1 MPRELLG
8 FKMEKSTEIF
18 KLALIALR
26 ANKLRSILTMLGV
39 IIGVTSVILLT
50 SIGSG
55 LQNYLNEQ
63 FETLGAN
70 ILIVMPGGFGSEDGG
85 IGSLSGP
92 PNFQGSK
99 LTLSHVRD
107 LEKFGKPLEAAA
119 PIFELA
125 SKATYQK
132 ASSTVTLI
140 GTTDQ
145 YSKVRKFDIERGRGL
160 TRPDLESAR
169 RVVVIGP
176 SLAEKLFGNLDPL
189 GKDITIAQRRFEVVG
204 IAERYGSML
213 GFDVDKTAYIPI
225 TTAQKVIGFE
235 NLMEIMIK
243 VDSKE
248 NIDQA
253 QEMTK
258 AYFLRK
264 MTKDD
269 FSIIDQRQMLNTIN
283 QILGVLTLA
292 LGGIAAISLIVGGI
306 GIMNIMLVSVT
317 ERTREIGLRKALGAT
332 PRAILNQFLVEAV
345 ILSCGGGLL
354 GIFFGGT
361 LSFILGRFIPATV
374 EFWSVLL
381 AFTVSAIVGIIFGV
395 APAFRASKLNP
406 INALRY
412 E

>member
-1 MPRELLG
+1 
-8 FKMEKSTEIF
+8 MERLSETI
-18 KLALIALR
+18 KLALTALQ

-70 ILIVMPGGFGSEDGG
+70 VLIVMPGGFGSEGGG
-85 IGSLSGP
+85 IGSLAGP

-99 LTLSHVRD
+99 LTMSHVRD
-107 LEKFGKPLEAAA
+107 LEKIGRPLEAVA

-125 SKATYQK
+125 SKATYQNT
-132 ASSTVTLI
+132 SSTVTLI

-145 YSKVRKFDIERGRGL
+145 YSKVRKFNIAKGRGL
-160 TRPDLESAR
+160 TRPDLDSAR
-169 RVVVIGP
+169 RVAVIGP
-176 SLAEKLFGNLDPL
+176 SLAEKLFGSVDPL
-189 GKDITIAQRRFEVVG
+189 GKEITLVQRRFEIVG
-204 IAERYGSML
+204 IAEKYGSML

-225 TTAQKVIGFE
+225 TTAQKVVGFE

-253 QEMTK
+253 QQITE

-269 FSIIDQRQMLNTIN
+269 FSIIDQRQLLNTIN

-317 ERTREIGLRKALGAT
+317 ERTREIGLRKAVGAT
-332 PRAILNQFLVEAV
+332 PKAILTQFLIEAI
-345 ILSCGGGLL
+345 ILSCGGGLI
-354 GIFFGGT
+354 GV
-361 LSFILGRFIPATV
+361 ILGGSLSLALGKFIPTAIT
-374 EFWSVLL
+374 FWSVLL
-381 AFTVSAIVGIIFGV
+381 AFGVSALVGIIFGV
-395 APAFRASKLNP
+395 APAAKAAKLNP
-406 INALRY
+406 IEALRY